1 MKENNLSSFVIFEKE
16 RAHTEI
22 NKFYNEIDLFVL
34 SSYFEASA
42 CVLMEAW
49 ATDTPILSIKKQGIA
64 ELIPKHEVNNLLVNE
79 KSPALLK
86 EKILGEYQRKRKY
99 PFDEKYDIKNIIS
112 EFLNYNFFKRNV

>member
-99 PFDEKYDIKNIIS
+99 PFDAKYDIKNTIS